1 MQNYFSIQFLWVV
14 KSLWL
19 TSKKIPLSM
28 KLLVLFLVCSI
39 GLTYAA
45 DGYAQK
51 TMISIEV
58 HNQRVEDVLKEIETQ
73 SDFDFFFNNK
83 HVDLNRRVSVSAD
96 KSNIFSVL
104 KEVFEGTNVKYS
116 VLDKKIILS
125 VDSQATQQEKAI
137 TVSGTVSDA
146 QGEPIIGASV
156 IEKGVQ
162 GNGTITDLD
171 GKFKISVSS
180 SKAQLEI
187 SYIGY
192 LSQSVVVQAGKALKI
207 ILSEDTKQLD
217 EVVVVGYG
225 TQSKKTLTGA
235 VSMVNMGDVEM
246 NSVPNASRAL
256 AGKAAGFRVNTVSA
270 QPGGEAKFR
279 IRGEAGAGAGNEPLF
294 VIDGFPVSSSGS
306 LKSGN
311 EYYEAG
317 NIDNVLESLNP
328 DDIESIS
335 VLKDAASTAI
345 YGARAGHGV
354 VLITT
359 KRGKNQKPRVTYSA
373 SGSVQVARSN
383 YQMLDTRMYMDM
395 YNKQQYEEWLK
406 LTGRGIYEGYVD
418 NPTDQPF
425 EPTFNN
431 DQILNASG
439 TNWLDAVIRN
449 GYMQQHNLSVNG
461 GTEKTR
467 YLASVNYMNQEG
479 IVKKN
484 GVSRFSARINLDQE
498 VSKYVS
504 FGLTATYS
512 QNKYDNVP
520 LGDNQNEYSGVLTG
534 AIQANPTVPIYDDKG
549 EYKRDPDRPF
559 VANPVSLLEIKDIT
573 VKDRIIGSAFVLVKP
588 ISELELKLQLGAD
601 RSFQKRS
608 SYLPK
613 TTLQGQNFNGRADIS
628 QEVNSS
634 YLMELTAQYSKTLGD
649 HNLKAIAGY
658 SFQKF
663 ANEGLKAGNSDF
675 LVDGFGYNNLES
687 GNYKKPTVGSWASIN
702 SIASLFARA
711 NYSYKGKYLLEA
723 TVRADAASNFSPE
736 NRWGY
741 FPSISA
747 GWMISEENF
756 MKGASNWLSMLKLR
770 ASYGQTGN
778 SNVGY
783 HIRDFYE
790 VGNNPIIGGAE
801 LSGVYASALG
811 NSTLKWETTTEFNIG
826 LDFGAY
832 NNRLKL
838 TAEYFKR
845 KITDLLVSDKPLPFY
860 NEITKIAANSGAT
873 QSQGV
878 ELTLNTVNIV
888 TKDFEWNTTLTLSH
902 YEDRW
907 AERDPHWSPEPYEKV
922 NDPKRAWWDYE
933 AIGIMQPG
941 EKAPDAQKDLV
952 PGMMKLKDR
961 DGNGVIDSKDKVYID
976 NGDPKIIY
984 GFNNSFRYK
993 NFDLSI
999 YFYGEAGRKRGS
1011 SYYEG
1016 WTRMD
1021 NGINVSTYAL
1031 KAFNSNNLTATD
1043 PTFVRG
1049 GDGWGDYYVKSI
1061 YYIRCGNITL
1071 GYKVPISQKIVKNL
1085 RVYADVSNPFVI
1097 TNWTGLDPETDNG
1110 TFAYPNVTSYNVGV
1124 SISF

>member
-1 MQNYFSIQFLWVV
+1 MR
-14 KSLWL
+14 
-19 TSKKIPLSM
+19 
-28 KLLVLFLVCSI
+28 LLVLFLVCSI

-45 DGYAQK
+45 DSYAQK
-51 TMISIEV
+51 ALISIDV
-58 HNQRVEDVLKEIETQ
+58 RNQRVEDILKEIEEQ

-104 KEVFEGTNVKYS
+104 KEIFSGTNVKYS

-125 VDSQATQQEKAI
+125 IEAQSPEQEKKI
-137 TVSGTVSDA
+137 TVSGTISDA

-156 IEKGVQ
+156 LEKGVQ
-162 GNGTITDLD
+162 GNGTITDID
-171 GKFKISVSS
+171 GNFKISVSS
-180 SKAQLEI
+180 SKAQLDI

-192 LSQSVVVQAGKALKI
+192 QSQTVAVQPGKNMKI
-207 ILSEDTKQLD
+207 ILQEDSKQLD

-246 NSVPNASRAL
+246 NTVPNVSRAL
-256 AGKAAGFRVNTVSA
+256 AGKAAGFRVNQVSA

-279 IRGEAGAGAGNEPLF
+279 IRGEASTGAGNEPLF
-294 VIDGFPVSSSGS
+294 VIDGFPVSSTSNLS
-306 LKSGN
+306 SGN
-311 EYYEAG
+311 GFYESG

-359 KRGKNQKPRVTYSA
+359 KRGKSQKPRVTYSGM
-373 SGSVQVARSN
+373 GSVQVARSN
-383 YQMLDTRMYMDM
+383 YKMLDTRM
-395 YNKQQYEEWLK
+395 E
-406 LTGRGIYEGYVD
+406 
-418 NPTDQPF
+418 
-425 EPTFNN
+425 
-431 DQILNASG
+431 
-439 TNWLDAVIRN
+439 
-449 GYMQQHNLSVNG
+449 LS
-461 GTEKTR
+461 E
-467 YLASVNYMNQEG
+467 
-479 IVKKN
+479 
-484 GVSRFSARINLDQE
+484 
-498 VSKYVS
+498 YVS

-520 LGDNQNEYSGVLTG
+520 LGDNANEYSGVLTG
-534 AIQANPTVPIYDDKG
+534 AIQSNPTIPIYDSEG
-549 EYKRDPDRPF
+549 NYFIDPKRPF
-559 VANPVSLLEIKDIT
+559 VANPVSLLDIKDNT
-573 VKDRIIGSAFVLVKP
+573 VKDRIIGSAFVSVKP
-588 ISELELKLQLGAD
+588 LKDLEVKLQLGVD

-613 TTLQGQNFNGRADIS
+613 TTLQGKTKNGRADIS
-628 QEVNSS
+628 QETSTA
-634 YLMELTAQYSKTLGD
+634 YLMELTAQYSKSFGD
-649 HNLKAIAGY
+649 HNVKAIGGY

-663 ANEGLKAGNSDF
+663 KNDGLSAGNEDF
-675 LVDGFGYNNLES
+675 LVDGFGYNSLGS
-687 GNYKKPTVGSWASIN
+687 GNYKKPSVGSWASIN

-711 NYSYKGKYLLEA
+711 NYSYKGRYLLEA
-723 TVRADAASNFSPE
+723 TVRADAASNFAPE

-741 FPSISA
+741 FPSVSA

-770 ASYGQTGN
+770 TSYGQTGN

-783 HIRDFYE
+783 RIYDYYE
-790 VGNNPIIGGAE
+790 VGRSAIIGGAE
-801 LSGVYASALG
+801 STGVYASDLG
-811 NSTLKWETTTEFNIG
+811 NRSLTWETTTEFNVGVDLGI
-826 LDFGAY
+826 L
-832 NNRLKL
+832 NNRFKL

-845 KITDLLVSDKPLPFY
+845 KITDLLVTNKPLPFY
-860 NEITKIAANSGAT
+860 NEINKIAGNIGST

-878 ELTLNTVNIV
+878 EITVNTVNIV
-888 TKDFEWNTTLTLSH
+888 TKDFEWDTTLTLSH
-902 YEDRW
+902 YNDRW
-907 AERDPHWSPEPYEKV
+907 LTRDPNWKPKPYEKE
-922 NDPKRAWWDYE
+922 NDPIRAWWEYE
-933 AIGIMQPG
+933 ALGILQPG
-941 EKAPDAQKDLV
+941 EKVPDAQKDLV

-961 DGNGVIDSKDKVYID
+961 DGNGVLGDEDKVYMG

-984 GFNNSFRYK
+984 GLNNSFRYK
-993 NFDLSI
+993 NFDLNI
-999 YFYGEAGRKRGS
+999 YFYGEAGRKRGA

-1049 GDGWGDYYVKSI
+1049 GSGWGDYYVKSI
-1061 YYIRCGNITL
+1061 YYVRCGSITL
-1071 GYKVPISQKIVKNL
+1071 GYKVPISQKIAKNL
-1085 RVYADVSNPFVI
+1085 RVYVDVNNPFVI

-1110 TFAYPNVTSYNVGV
+1110 TYAYPNVTSYNFGV